1 MEVIFVIVYGMVN
14 QESPHFIDMLLNVK
28 ILQDTKSNLSEEI
41 KNSTRNCVIMTIF
54 QYAT

>member
-1 MEVIFVIVYGMVN
+1 MEVIVVIVYGMVN

-41 KNSTRNCVIMTIF
+41 KNSTRNCIIMTIF
-54 QYAT
+54 